1 MDPDLKHSLPDM
13 SILMILA
20 PHNFWMTIGEPCAQD
35 CWILPGVFSHFEV
48 LSLPLS
54 VPLIS
59 LRYLVCTGHNTPPKP
74 VIFGY
79 VIVGSM
85 PDITGQASWCN
96 SHCARSY
103 RSSNNCCFQQ
113 VSCNNSH
120 NNAWIDFEPG
130 PACKSCQDLSIDAHM
145 SGFDRA

>member
-1 MDPDLKHSLPDM
+1 MQPLGNSWHNSDLKVQLNPFEPDHGDASLPAAVTPAPGIGLDPELKRSPPDM

-59 LRYLVCTGHNTPPKP
+59 LSYLVCTGHNTPPRP
-74 VIFGY
+74 TIFGY

-85 PDITGQASWCN
+85 PDIT
-96 SHCARSY
+96 
-103 RSSNNCCFQQ
+103 
-113 VSCNNSH
+113 
-120 NNAWIDFEPG
+120 
-130 PACKSCQDLSIDAHM
+130 
-145 SGFDRA
+145 